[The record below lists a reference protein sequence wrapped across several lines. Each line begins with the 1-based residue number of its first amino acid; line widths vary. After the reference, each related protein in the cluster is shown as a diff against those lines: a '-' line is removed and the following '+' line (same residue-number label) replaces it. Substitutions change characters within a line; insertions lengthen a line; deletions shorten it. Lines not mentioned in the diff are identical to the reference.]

1 MSSTTFETKPEPKPK
16 KTFKM
21 PHLFWIMMGL
31 LLLTSLLTYV
41 IPAGQFATDP
51 YTGAIIGT
59 QFNYLGYQTPV
70 SPLATLLLVLNGL
83 SSSSNIGWAVL
94 LSGAMIAIIIGTGA
108 IDEFLNWAIYKL
120 KDKNENIL
128 IGGMF
133 VLMVYLGA
141 FGGSD
146 AMIAV
151 VPIGVMFC
159 RKMKL
164 DPVCAIGVTTYATLL
179 GFGTG
184 PTKQMVSQM
193 LMGVRIYG
201 AFFTMFLSMNFFMII
216 GLFFLLRYVKK
227 IRKDPARS
235 LMYDEG
241 WRPNEIVE
249 DDEEGLIKEVKLSWR
264 TILILTIY
272 MGQFVFLVAYPLI
285 TGNSSI
291 LLQLMVATA
300 LVVSIVCGFIG
311 KFSFE
316 KLGNEFAKGLSTMAF
331 VAFVIGMAKVMSLVM
346 TDGNI
351 LHTIVYTLTLPLM
364 SLPRSIASMGMT
376 GVISVV
382 NLVIPSASSKAAI
395 LVPILKPISE
405 VLNLK
410 PELAVQAFQYGDG
423 FSNMISPFLAWT
435 VGSCAMAGLPFPKW
449 VKWVIPKV
457 LAFIAIALVIMYLL
471 TALGWSAF

>member
-1 MSSTTFETKPEPKPK
+1 MSSTSATQKPK
-16 KTFKM
+16 KGFKM
-21 PHLFWIMMGL
+21 PHLFWIMVGL

-51 YTGAIIGT
+51 TTKAIIGS
-59 QFNYLGYQTPV
+59 QFNYLDQQTPV
-70 SPLATLLLVLNGL
+70 SPLATLLLVLDGL
-83 SSSSNIGWAVL
+83 VSSSNIGWAVL
-94 LSGAMIAIIIGTGA
+94 MSGAMIGIIIGTGA

-146 AMIAV
+146 ALIAV
-151 VPIGVMFC
+151 VPVGVMFC

-164 DPVCAIGVTTYATLL
+164 DAVCAIGVTTYATLL

-184 PTKQMVSQM
+184 PTKQMITQL

-201 AFFTMFLSMNFFMII
+201 AFFTMFISMNFFMVI
-216 GLFFLLRYVKK
+216 GLIFLLNYVKK
-227 IRKDPARS
+227 IRKDPTKS

-241 WRPNEIVE
+241 WRPDVDPTIAA
-249 DDEEGLIKEVKLSWR
+249 EEAGLVKEVKISWR
-264 TILILTIY
+264 TILVLTIY

-300 LVVSIVCGFIG
+300 IVVSIVCGFIG
-311 KFSFE
+311 KFSFD

-346 TDGNI
+346 TNGNI

-364 SLPRSIASMGMT
+364 DLPRSIASMGMT
-376 GVISVV
+376 AVISVI
-382 NLVIPSASSKAAI
+382 NFVIPSASSKAAI
-395 LVPILKPISE
+395 LVPILKPIAE

-423 FSNMISPFLAWT
+423 FTNMISPFLAWT
-435 VGSCAMAGLPFPKW
+435 VGSCVMAGLPFPKW
-449 VKWVIPKV
+449 LKWVIPKV
-457 LAFIAIALVIMYLL
+457 VVFLILAVAIMYGL
-471 TALGWSAF
+471 TATGWSAF